1 MPEEHEGLVR
11 NQESG
16 PNIVA
21 VELGSIPGDDTKTDP
36 RFVRLCGEQSD
47 ILLNKC
53 ISKRF
58 KVQWCSART
67 MANAGSVC
75 RG

>member
-1 MPEEHEGLVR
+1 
-11 NQESG
+11 
-16 PNIVA
+16 
-21 VELGSIPGDDTKTDP
+21 
-36 RFVRLCGEQSD
+36 LCGEQSD